1 MIASL
6 SATPLHFTFDKEL
19 SYTMTKTFRLFSS
32 FPLNGST
39 TQGVFIAKDRG
50 AFRVIGPTETFPKK
64 RGEID
69 VPVVD
74 LGLDFGSLGFDSVEL
89 IELAPLKV
97 VEEMFT

>member
-1 MIASL
+1 MIGSI
-6 SATPLHFTFDKEL
+6 SATPLQVAFDNDL
-19 SYTMTKTFRLFSS
+19 PYIVTKTFRLFSS

-69 VPVVD
+69 VPMAD

-97 VEEMFT
+97 VKEMFT